1 MRVMMSGEDSP
12 KVAWLGDGGRSSEP
26 RTVGSSGSWKCRQP
40 LEALLP
46 QNLQNKG
53 CQHLALVQRDPFQTF
68 DLQNC
73 KAVHL
78 GCLKPLSFQ

>member
-26 RTVGSSGSWKCRQP
+26 RTVGSSGSWKRRQP

-46 QNLQNKG
+46 QRLQKEG
-53 CQHLALVQRDPFQTF
+53 CQHLDLVQ
-68 DLQNC
+68 
-73 KAVHL
+73 
-78 GCLKPLSFQ
+78 